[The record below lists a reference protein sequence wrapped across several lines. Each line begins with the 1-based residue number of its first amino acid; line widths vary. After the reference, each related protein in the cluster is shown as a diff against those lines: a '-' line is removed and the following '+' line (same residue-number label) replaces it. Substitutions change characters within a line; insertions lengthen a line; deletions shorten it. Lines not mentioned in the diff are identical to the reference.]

1 MAASACGSLG
11 LSTPA
16 PRSPRLRPFW
26 AALAAGGLLTVPFLA
41 LLPAGYAWLWER
53 GLLLYWLAAAA
64 LCSIV
69 AALVWRRWQRRT
81 ATAPQPIEP
90 RPDPTWSPRD
100 QAAFAEVEAIA
111 DGVEGT
117 ILTDSEALLALARQL
132 VESVARHY
140 HGEGEQAV
148 LAFTLPEAL
157 LLSERVSRD
166 LRRLIIEN
174 VPASHV
180 LKLGHLVRGY
190 GWRGYIGHAQ
200 RLYAA
205 YRAVRPIVNPLQAL
219 LLEIRGHLTGEI
231 LSALTEATTTRIA
244 RLIALE
250 IGRGAIDLYSG
261 RLRLSEAELAGFQ
274 SAAAKRD
281 QRATAAA
288 VPEPLRLLLAGQV
301 SVGKSALVNALSGE
315 IRAAVDVLPAT
326 RAFTPYAIRAEGL
339 PAAVLLDGPGLAG
352 DESIV
357 AALIRETAECD
368 LILWVLAANR
378 PARDI
383 DVRTLAALRD
393 HFATRPERRPPPVLA
408 VLTHIDRLRPFAEWA
423 PPYDLRSDTP
433 KAQAIRA
440 AIEAVGED
448 LGLAAEDIV
457 PVCLDEKVGRYNVD
471 AVWARVAALLP
482 QARAAQLHRLLAE
495 AGKTRDWRL
504 VWSQALGAG
513 RVLVKLWRE

>member
-1 MAASACGSLG
+1 M
-11 LSTPA
+11 STPA
-16 PRSPRLRPFW
+16 PPPPRLRPLW
-26 AALAAGGLLTVPFLA
+26 AALAAGGLLTLPFLA

-53 GLLLYWLAAAA
+53 GLLLYWLGAAAF
-64 LCSIV
+64 CSVV
-69 AALVWRRWQRRT
+69 AALVWRRWQHRAST
-81 ATAPQPIEP
+81 VSQPTEA

-111 DGVEGT
+111 EAVDGK
-117 ILTDSEALLALARQL
+117 ILTDSEALFALARRI

-190 GWRGYIGHAQ
+190 GWRGYLGHAQ

-244 RLIALE
+244 RLITLE

-274 SAAAKRD
+274 STAAKRD
-281 QRATAAA
+281 QRGAAA
-288 VPEPLRLLLAGQV
+288 VTEPLRLLLAGQV

-326 RAFTPYAIRAEGL
+326 RAFTPYAIGREGL
-339 PAAVLLDGPGLAG
+339 PAAVLLDGPGLG
-352 DESIV
+352 GPGLGGPGLGGGEKSI

-378 PARDI
+378 PARAI
-383 DVRTLAALRD
+383 DAQALAELRAS
-393 HFATRPERRPPPVLA
+393 FAGRQERRPPPILA
-408 VLTHIDRLRPFAEWA
+408 VMTHIDRLRPFAEWA

-440 AIEAVGED
+440 AMAAVAED

-457 PVCLDEKVGRYNVD
+457 PVCLDENVGRYNVD
-471 AVWARVAALLP
+471 AVWARIAALLP
-482 QARAAQLHRLLAE
+482 EARAAQLLRLLAE
-495 AGKTRDWRL
+495 AGKSRDWRL
-504 VWSQALGAG
+504 VWSQAVGAG
-513 RVLVKLWRE
+513 RTLVKLWRE